1 MKKKLLS
8 TLFLV
13 LAALTAEA
21 QVDLI
26 GSWTGKLD
34 LGVGKLTLVF
44 HLKQADGRVNV
55 TMDSPDQSANGI
67 PCSNA
72 ERHVAAAGAHQEYG
86 GT

>member
-1 MKKKLLS
+1 MKEIILS
-8 TLFLV
+8 IILA

-44 HLKQADGRVNV
+44 HLKQSDGRVNV

-67 PCSNA
+67 PCKTDFLSYDSLSVSVKSINA
-72 ERHVAAAGAHQEYG
+72 S
-86 GT
+86 